1 MSRLTLTSTP
11 IFIDDR
17 IYQIEDEFKA
27 VQLESPYRGNNYEH
41 TEFNVAYAN
50 ACIRDC
56 LLNGEAPF
64 ASHIQYTN
72 ATDDKNANERK
83 LGIEAGLHFL
93 NFAKYTV
100 VYTDLGITSGMKQG
114 IKKALS
120 KEKNVYYRKLPNFQ
134 QFLNE
139 HKHLLNGYSHIVG
152 KEREYT
158 LRDEL
163 VYDIQFGKLIIDL
176 KMTNYM
182 FFRFNHKHDF
192 DSYLTDD
199 LDFIYPVS
207 LKEKSESS
215 HISYGIGGCSYEEK
229 KSIEEIIDEY
239 HKAIEP
245 IKQQIDKW
253 KLNRKLKNQ
262 LTTTKKE
269 KVKKI

>member
-1 MSRLTLTSTP
+1 MSRISLTSTP
-11 IFIDDR
+11 IYFDEEGN
-17 IYQIEDEFKA
+17 YQESEFKS

-72 ATDDKNANERK
+72 ATDDKNPYERA
-83 LGIEAGLHFL
+83 LGINAGLHFL
-93 NFAKYTV
+93 NFACYTV

-114 IKKALS
+114 IKKAISMDKKVL
-120 KEKNVYYRKLPNFQ
+120 YRNLPNFE
-134 QFLNE
+134 QFLDE

-158 LRDEL
+158 LKDEFINDL
-163 VYDIQFGKLIIDL
+163 YLDKFVIDADYDSYKYFEHGLQE
-176 KMTNYM
+176 
-182 FFRFNHKHDF
+182 
-192 DSYLTDD
+192 YLTDD
-199 LDFIYPVS
+199 LEVIYPAH
-207 LKEKSESS
+207 LKQHTKFEFT
-215 HISYGIGGCSYEEK
+215 SYGIGGCTIGKIISMEQV
-229 KSIEEIIDEY
+229 IDEY
-239 HKAIEP
+239 HNNIES
-245 IKQQIDKW
+245 IKQQIEKW
-253 KLNRKLKNQ
+253 KLNRKLNNQ